1 MNGARGM
8 TSRETTSPGSETT
21 LVIRRTLP
29 ATPDRVF
36 AAWTRP
42 ELVRRWFSPGPMR
55 IDEASL
61 DVQVGG
67 SYRIVMMSPEGEP
80 HSPGGVYEEIVPNE
94 KLVFSWKWAGSEL
107 VTRVTVELRASG
119 ADQTELTL
127 THEGFPDQ
135 ETREAH
141 DKGWAGC
148 LAKLPATLESEPDG
162 QWTEA
167 T

>member
-1 MNGARGM
+1 
-8 TSRETTSPGSETT
+8 
-21 LVIRRTLP
+21 
-29 ATPDRVF
+29 
-36 AAWTRP
+36 
-42 ELVRRWFSPGPMR
+42 
-55 IDEASL
+55 
-61 DVQVGG
+61 
-67 SYRIVMMSPEGEP
+67 
-80 HSPGGVYEEIVPNE
+80 
-94 KLVFSWKWAGSEL
+94 
-107 VTRVTVELRASG
+107 VELRASG